1 MVGRSGGREVG
12 RSGGREVRRSGGPEV
27 RRSGGPLH
35 WLAISDQEGI
45 DVWAAW
51 ARSDARSARST

>member
-1 MVGRSGGREVG
+1 MGVANGRPAQVTLR
-12 RSGGREVRRSGGPEV
+12 
-27 RRSGGPLH
+27 

-45 DVWAAW
+45 DVWAAM